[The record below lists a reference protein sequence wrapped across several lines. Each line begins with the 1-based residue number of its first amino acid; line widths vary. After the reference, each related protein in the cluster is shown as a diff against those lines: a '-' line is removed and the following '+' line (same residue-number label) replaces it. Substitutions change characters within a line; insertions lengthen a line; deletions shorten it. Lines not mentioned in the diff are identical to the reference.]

1 MKKYLCFIFISL
13 LGVLLL
19 LPGMSTSTF
28 AASAQTALPSLQ
40 RNAVVLLHMHERESW
55 HPIGHRYYGVPR
67 VKNQYFH
74 GNRNSGNRVTS
85 TGSNLNNTGN
95 SGWNRRY
102 LRDDTS
108 NAGNQIAN
116 HHEQRGYQ
124 INNQYF
130 WGNSNTRNTSI
141 FRGYNQGNS
150 ANEGVNDGIVQD
162 NNSNSGNQ
170 ILN

>member
-1 MKKYLCFIFISL
+1 MKKYLRLIFVSL
-13 LGVLLL
+13 LGVLSI
-19 LPGMSTSTF
+19 LPGTATSAF
-28 AASAQTALPSLQ
+28 ADSAQSANPSLQ
-40 RNAVVLLHMHERESW
+40 RNAAVLLHIHEREGW
-55 HPIGHRYYGVPR
+55 HPVGHEYYNVPQ

-74 GNRNSGNRVTS
+74 GNRNSGNHVTS
-85 TGSNLNNTGN
+85 IGNNLNNTGN

-102 LRDDTS
+102 MRDDTS

-116 HHEQRGYQ
+116 HREQSRYQ

-130 WGNSNTRNTSI
+130 WGNSNTRNTYV
-141 FRGYNQGNS
+141 FKGYNQGNS
-150 ANEGVNDGIVQD
+150 ANEGVNDGIIQD